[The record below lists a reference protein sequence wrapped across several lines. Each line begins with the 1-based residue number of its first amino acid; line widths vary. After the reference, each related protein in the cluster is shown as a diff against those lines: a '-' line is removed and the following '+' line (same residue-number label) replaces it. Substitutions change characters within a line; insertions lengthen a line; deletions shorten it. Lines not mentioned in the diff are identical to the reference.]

1 MIVSITLTFLSYS
14 QTEREREREREKAES
29 FAELVSCDIKV
40 TRKFASGT
48 LKFRYY
54 VICD

>member
-1 MIVSITLTFLSYS
+1 MVMIVSITLTFLSYS
-14 QTEREREREREKAES
+14 QTEREREREKAES

-40 TRKFASGT
+40 ARKFASGT

>member
-1 MIVSITLTFLSYS
+1 MVMIVSITLTFLSYS
-14 QTEREREREREKAES
+14 QTEREREKAES